1 MKYLRRI
8 VWFFANRLLVLC
20 VILGLIMT
28 VFYYAM
34 NLSNIQIVLK
44 DGMANRAK
52 YIMGMENSR
61 KELGK
66 YFLTTCLEN
75 DAAVLAADEGSSP
88 YRDYN
93 VRGIDHR
100 LEMGFLWVWP
110 WDNSARLTIRER
122 IPRIDGR
129 VKGTKADE
137 AIARNGADALYPP
150 AWEDAEYR
158 VLLTR
163 ENGQWKIKTLTA
175 AK

>member
-75 DAAVLAADEGSSP
+75 DAEVLAADEGSSP

>member
-8 VWFFANRLLVLC
+8 VWFFFFCLLVLC
-20 VILGLIMT
+20 LILGLIMT
-28 VFYYAM
+28 VFYYTM

-52 YIMGMENSR
+52 YIMGMENNR
-61 KELGK
+61 KELDK
-66 YFLTTCLEN
+66 YFQAGVLDN
-75 DAAVLAADEGSSP
+75 DSAVRSVADGTSP
-88 YRDYN
+88 YTNYN

-110 WDNSARLTIRER
+110 WENSARLTIQEK

-129 VKGTKADE
+129 VKGSKADE
-137 AIARNGADALYPP
+137 VIAKEGNDALYPP
-150 AWEDAEYR
+150 AWQDAEYR
-158 VLLTR
+158 AYLTR
-163 ENGQWKIKTLTA
+163 ENGQWKIKALSS

>member
-20 VILGLIMT
+20 LILGLIMT
-28 VFYYAM
+28 VFYYTM

-52 YIMGMENSR
+52 YIMGMENNR
-61 KELGK
+61 KELDK
-66 YFLTTCLEN
+66 YFQAGCLEN
-75 DAAVLAADEGSSP
+75 DNAVRAADEGNSP
-88 YRDYN
+88 YENYN

-110 WDNSARLTIRER
+110 WENSVRLTVKEK

-129 VKGTKADE
+129 VKGSKADE
-137 AIARNGADALYPP
+137 VIAKEGNEALYPP
-150 AWEDAEYR
+150 AWQDAEYR
-158 VLLTR
+158 VYLTR
-163 ENGQWKIKTLTA
+163 ENGQWKIKTLTSA
-175 AK
+175 R